1 MSAVATA
8 ARCDRGG
15 HRASAAG
22 LAACGPSSD
31 ARPRH
36 SRVRRLP
43 CRSRLRRLAQFAP
56 HLAAKV
62 DLGCGE
68 LAVPLDYAHPDG
80 EQITLQIIRA
90 RHKEQSDRI
99 GSVIFHP
106 GGPGDPGLEYTPFL
120 LSWLP
125 ESVLKRFDLVSLD
138 PRGTGGSA
146 PINCPTVPDDPDT
159 TTPNVLTE
167 AGFARAAT
175 VERQQSQACIQAL
188 SSRAPHFTTQTA
200 ARDIDR
206 LRAAVGDEAL
216 TFLGGSYGAKLGA
229 EYAHQ
234 FPNSVRAA
242 VLDGPS
248 EPSSTWFDS
257 NVRQTKG
264 FEDTFGVYAKGCAT
278 RPACE
283 LGDPHAF
290 LARLVARADAAP
302 IPSRRAI
309 DDRPADG
316 SDVLDAVRAA
326 LTAEER
332 WPDLDEIL
340 NETALGNSAGI
351 FAMIENVYGAP
362 VDDSAP
368 ADPADANYVINCNDS
383 AVGPTDEQI
392 HTQARAMAR
401 DYPLFGAHSAF
412 NLFVCKTWQPQRSVL
427 EPPVAADAK
436 PAAGHRN
443 RPRRSHPLH
452 RRRRPHQDPRQCHPA
467 DLGRQQPHRHG
478 LLDLHRRHRRPL
490 PHRPHPATRRN
501 TLSALTSARGRHR
514 TTRPVAGPWG

>member
-1 MSAVATA
+1 MVVAVW
-8 ARCDRGG
+8 
-15 HRASAAG
+15 

-31 ARPRH
+31 GDRATVAFGDCPVALD
-36 SRVRRLP
+36 SQV
-43 CRSRLRRLAQFAP
+43 AQFAP
-56 HLAAKV
+56 HLAVKV
-62 DLGCGE
+62 DLACGE
-68 LAVPLDYAHPDG
+68 LSVPLDYAHPDG
-80 EQITLQIIRA
+80 EQIILQIIRV
-90 RHKEQSDRI
+90 RHQEQSDRI

-146 PINCPTVPDDPDT
+146 PINCPAVPDDPDT
-159 TTPNVLTE
+159 TTPNVLTK
-167 AGFARAAT
+167 AGFERAVT
-175 VERQQSQACIQAL
+175 VERQQSHACIQAL
-188 SSRAPHFTTQTA
+188 ASRAPLFTTQTA
-200 ARDIDR
+200 ARDIER

-234 FPNSVRAA
+234 FPTSVRAA

-283 LGDPHAF
+283 LDDPHAL
-290 LARLVARADAAP
+290 LARLVARADSAP

-309 DDRPADG
+309 DERPADG
-316 SDVLDAVRAA
+316 SDVLDAVQAA

-351 FAMIENVYGAP
+351 FAMITNVYGAP

-401 DYPLFGAHSAF
+401 DYPLFGAHSAL

-427 EPPVAADAK
+427 EPPVAATPNRLLVIGTVHDA
-436 PAAGHRN
+436 
-443 RPRRSHPLH
+443 
-452 RRRRPHQDPRQCHPA
+452 
-467 DLGRQQPHRHG
+467 
-478 LLDLHRRHRRPL
+478 
-490 PHRPHPATRRN
+490 ATPYIGAV
-501 TLSALTSARGRHR
+501 ALTKILGNATLLTWDGNNHTAMGYSTCVADIAARYLIDLTLPPDGTHC
-514 TTRPVAGPWG
+514 PP

>member
-1 MSAVATA
+1 MLAKIRCRQSARLVVPAVAVA
-8 ARCDRGG
+8 V
-15 HRASAAG
+15 G
-22 LAACGPSSD
+22 LVACGSSAD
-31 ARPRH
+31 RATVKFGDCPAVLG
-36 SRVRRLP
+36 SQVAQ
-43 CRSRLRRLAQFAP
+43 LAPNRAP
-56 HLAAKV
+56 KV
-62 DLGCGE
+62 DLGCGQ
-68 LAVPLDYAHPDG
+68 LSVPLDYAHPQG

-90 RHKEQSDRI
+90 HHKEQSDRI

-106 GGPGDPGLEYTPFL
+106 GGPGDPGLEYLPFL
-120 LSWLP
+120 LSWVP

-146 PINCPTVPDDPDT
+146 PINCPTVPDDPAT
-159 TTPNVLTE
+159 ATPNVLTE
-167 AGFARAAT
+167 TGFARAAT
-175 VERQQSQACIQAL
+175 VERQQSRACIQAL

-216 TFLGGSYGAKLGA
+216 TFIGGSYGAKLGA

-234 FPNSVRAA
+234 FPKSVRAA

-264 FEDTFGVYAKGCAT
+264 FEETFDVYAKGCAT

-283 LGDPHAF
+283 LADPRAF
-290 LARLVARADAAP
+290 VARLVARADAAP
-302 IPSRRAI
+302 IPSMRAA
-309 DDRPADG
+309 DDRPANG
-316 SDVLDAVRAA
+316 SDVLEAVRAA

-340 NETALGNSAGI
+340 NETARGNSGGI
-351 FAMIENVYGAP
+351 FAMVENVYGTP

-368 ADPADANYVINCNDS
+368 ADHGDANYVINCNDS

-392 HTQARAMAR
+392 QTQARAMAR
-401 DYPLFGAHSAF
+401 DYPLFGAHAAF

-427 EPPVAADAK
+427 EPPDAATPNRLLVVGTIHDAAT
-436 PAAGHRN
+436 PYAG
-443 RPRRSHPLH
+443 
-452 RRRRPHQDPRQCHPA
+452 A
-467 DLGRQQPHRHG
+467 V
-478 LLDLHRRHRRPL
+478 
-490 PHRPHPATRRN
+490 
-501 TLSALTSARGRHR
+501 ALTKILGHATLLTWDGNNHTAMGYSTCVADIAARYLIDLTLPPDGTHC
-514 TTRPVAGPWG
+514 PP